1 MNTKTSRALLLIL
14 TTTAVLSAC
23 NLPFGRAPELPQF
36 PPTQDL
42 NLLATTTQQAL
53 EHSIQETA
61 TAPTATLVPTI
72 TLTLPPQET
81 LNPMQTPLFASP
93 SEIKFNPGG
102 TISYHKGVVKAGQQ
116 IAFTLGAGQGQT
128 LIARVSSEENQASFE
143 IKGLDGGEVLVPF
156 SDKATSVQV
165 QLPWTGDYQI
175 TLTSAVDIDYFL
187 SVEVPA
193 NLVVS
198 PGMGAAVVDGYIDVL
213 SAFHPDSF
221 TRVRYLLRLQAS
233 SILDVRLSSQ
243 AINGLALALIGA
255 DDGQP
260 YLRYEVQSTS
270 INNLAIPVSQGYY
283 LDVYSVAGESAAFS
297 LTIVVK

>member
-1 MNTKTSRALLLIL
+1 
-14 TTTAVLSAC
+14 
-23 NLPFGRAPELPQF
+23 
-36 PPTQDL
+36 
-42 NLLATTTQQAL
+42 
-53 EHSIQETA
+53 
-61 TAPTATLVPTI
+61 
-72 TLTLPPQET
+72 
-81 LNPMQTPLFASP
+81 
-93 SEIKFNPGG
+93 
-102 TISYHKGVVKAGQQ
+102 
-116 IAFTLGAGQGQT
+116 
-128 LIARVSSEENQASFE
+128 
-143 IKGLDGGEVLVPF
+143 VPF

-213 SAFHPDSF
+213 GAFHPDAF
-221 TRVRYLLRLQAS
+221 TRVRYLMELQAG
-233 SILDVRLSSQ
+233 SILDVQLSSQ

-283 LDVYSVAGESAAFS
+283 LDVYSVSGESAAFS
-297 LTIVVK
+297 LTIDVK